1 MIKIVLLGAGNL
13 GHHFQKLF
21 HEAENVDLVQWYN
34 RDLSAIR
41 FAENDTK
48 ITNELTQLE
57 DADLYIIAVSDNSIA
72 KVSFQINRH
81 CLVVHC
87 AGGVDMKVLK
97 SVGRKGVFYP
107 LQTFTK
113 SHKLYVKD
121 LPICIEAEDEKDKI
135 TLFNLAKGL
144 GALPYEINSSQR
156 EVLHLTAVFIN
167 NFGNHL
173 INIGNKI
180 AKSNNIPF
188 EILNPIILE
197 TAKKAIAQG
206 PEKSQTGPAIR
217 NDENTIKKHLDLL
230 ENTQYKELY
239 LTLTASIKQNNE

>member
-1 MIKIVLLGAGNL
+1 
-13 GHHFQKLF
+13 
-21 HEAENVDLVQWYN
+21 
-34 RDLSAIR
+34 
-41 FAENDTK
+41 
-48 ITNELTQLE
+48 
-57 DADLYIIAVSDNSIA
+57 LY
-72 KVSFQINRH
+72 F
-81 CLVVHC
+81 
-87 AGGVDMKVLK
+87 
-97 SVGRKGVFYP
+97 
-107 LQTFTK
+107 
-113 SHKLYVKD
+113 KD

-239 LTLTASIKQNNE
+239 LNLTASIKQNNE

>member
-1 MIKIVLLGAGNL
+1 M
-13 GHHFQKLF
+13 
-21 HEAENVDLVQWYN
+21 
-34 RDLSAIR
+34 
-41 FAENDTK
+41 
-48 ITNELTQLE
+48 
-57 DADLYIIAVSDNSIA
+57 
-72 KVSFQINRH
+72 
-81 CLVVHC
+81 
-87 AGGVDMKVLK
+87 
-97 SVGRKGVFYP
+97 FYP

-113 SHKLYVKD
+113 SHELSFKD

-197 TAKKAIAQG
+197 TAKKG
-206 PEKSQTGPAIR
+206 NCTR
-217 NDENTIKKHLDLL
+217 T
-230 ENTQYKELY
+230 
-239 LTLTASIKQNNE
+239 

>member
-21 HEAENVDLVQWYN
+21 HEAENIDLVQWYK
-34 RDLSAIR
+34 RDLSAIE
-41 FAENDTK
+41 FAEKDTK
-48 ITNELTQLE
+48 ITNELSQLE

-72 KVSFQINRH
+72 KVSSQMNRQR
-81 CLVVHC
+81 LVVHC
-87 AGGVDMKVLK
+87 AGGVDMKILE
-97 SVGRKGVFYP
+97 SGGRKGVFYP

-113 SHKLYVKD
+113 SHELSFKD

-135 TLFNLAKGL
+135 TLFSLTKEL
-144 GALPYEINSSQR
+144 GALPYEMNSSQR

-173 INIGNKI
+173 FNIGNKI

-206 PEKSQTGPAIR
+206 PEISQTGPAIR

-239 LTLTASIKQNNE
+239 LALTASIKQNNE